1 MKKPKFKLNDT
12 TLKNITGNLVII
24 FMMIYIFLG
33 QKNEKKNLLK

>member
-24 FMMIYIFLG
+24 FMMIILII
-33 QKNEKKNLLK
+33 